1 MKPLGIQKPSCLTGG
16 SYEPG
21 QKQGASLPKAT
32 AQAQT
37 QVAWM
42 ALSNF
47 EYQLVALALQR
58 SLRDGIMQALEE
70 VELQKLGGLDF
81 DLDFKVAV
89 PQNENLDKLQ

>member
-1 MKPLGIQKPSCLTGG
+1 MSQDKSRELPSLKPQLELRLRLHGWP
-16 SYEPG
+16 
-21 QKQGASLPKAT
+21 
-32 AQAQT
+32 
-37 QVAWM
+37 
-42 ALSNF
+42 LSNF

-89 PQNENLDKLQ
+89 GEQDEI

>member
-1 MKPLGIQKPSCLTGG
+1 MSQDKSRELKLRLRLHGWP
-16 SYEPG
+16 
-21 QKQGASLPKAT
+21 
-32 AQAQT
+32 
-37 QVAWM
+37 
-42 ALSNF
+42 LSNF

>member
-1 MKPLGIQKPSCLTGG
+1 MSQDKSRELPSLRPQLKLRLRLHGW
-16 SYEPG
+16 P
-21 QKQGASLPKAT
+21 
-32 AQAQT
+32 
-37 QVAWM
+37 
-42 ALSNF
+42 LSNF
-47 EYQLVALALQR
+47 EYQLVALALQH

>member
-1 MKPLGIQKPSCLTGG
+1 MSQDKSRELPSLKPQLEL
-16 SYEPG
+16 
-21 QKQGASLPKAT
+21 SLRLHGWP
-32 AQAQT
+32 
-37 QVAWM
+37 
-42 ALSNF
+42 LSNF